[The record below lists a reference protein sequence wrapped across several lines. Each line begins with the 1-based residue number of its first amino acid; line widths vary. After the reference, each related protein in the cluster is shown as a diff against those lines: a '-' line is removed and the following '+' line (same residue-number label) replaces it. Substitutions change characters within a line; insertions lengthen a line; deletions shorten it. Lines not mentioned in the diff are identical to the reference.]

1 MAAPRNENIKNYI
14 LDATK
19 ELLKT
24 RSFSEISLAEIAKA
38 AGISKGTLYYHYKNK
53 SEIFFDLTDQYLNE
67 QWNDFII
74 WTENKEKDTSMN
86 RLVKYVIERNIA
98 SYGLRTHLICEAQ
111 TGDEE
116 VRQKLIKR
124 YDEFKQLI
132 SEKIAERTDIP
143 ADFLTWLILLVSDGI
158 IVQEAIQN
166 DNFDV
171 DKFVLKFSDFLK
183 ALSETYN
190 NNQ

>member
-1 MAAPRNENIKNYI
+1 MAAPRNENIKIYI

-19 ELLKT
+19 ELLKK

-67 QWNDFII
+67 QWNDFVV
-74 WTENKEKDTSMN
+74 WTEDKDKDTSIN

-124 YDEFKQLI
+124 YDDFKKLI
-132 SEKIAERTDIP
+132 SEKISERTDIP
-143 ADFLTWLILLVSDGI
+143 PNFLTWMILLISDGI
-158 IVQEAIQN
+158 IVQEALQN
-166 DNFDV
+166 ENFDV
-171 DKFVLKFSDFLK
+171 DKFVLHFSEFFK
-183 ALSETYN
+183 AISEMK
-190 NNQ
+190 

>member
-1 MAAPRNENIKNYI
+1 MAAPRNENIKDYI

-24 RSFSEISLAEIAKA
+24 RSFSEISLAEIANA

-67 QWNDFII
+67 QWNDFVI

-86 RLVKYVIERNIA
+86 RLVKYVVERNIA
-98 SYGLRTHLICEAQ
+98 SYGLRTHLISEAQ

-124 YDEFKQLI
+124 YDDFKQLI
-132 SEKIAERTDIP
+132 SEKIAERTDVP

-171 DKFVLKFSDFLK
+171 DKFVIQFSEFLK
-183 ALSETYN
+183 ALSETYKRK
-190 NNQ
+190 